1 MLRLL
6 LPLFWPWTFFVF
18 FFVLLKAK
26 ALCPR
31 NRKLLQ
37 KTWKK
42 IKYKKEKK
50 LLCLNGPING
60 LLSLTT
66 TGVLWY
72 TIQRLSQRIKILQ
85 TTTWCFLLLFIG
97 FIDRDIYSIPSSSSS
112 WIQLLAAKS
121 EPPRKRPSIFYQS
134 WDRLH
139 SNLLFLGKLTKRV
152 LPIFISVCGCVWI
165 CMAGDEAKASTS
177 RDLDQTATWAVSGVC
192 AVIILVS
199 LVLEKVLHKV
209 GAVRKL
215 F

>member
-18 FFVLLKAK
+18 FFFLLKAK

-121 EPPRKRPSIFYQS
+121 EPPRKGPLFSTKAEIVCTQICCFLENRQKGSYLSSSLCVGVCEFVWPVT
-134 WDRLH
+134 RLRRAPREILIRLRH
-139 SNLLFLGKLTKRV
+139 GQCLVSVQWLFLSLLSWRRSSTKLER
-152 LPIFISVCGCVWI
+152 
-165 CMAGDEAKASTS
+165 
-177 RDLDQTATWAVSGVC
+177 
-192 AVIILVS
+192 
-199 LVLEKVLHKV
+199 
-209 GAVRKL
+209 
-215 F
+215 